1 MEKVRKIPQRKCV
14 GCAEK
19 RDKGDLWRV
28 VKTPDGSVILD
39 KTGKAAGRGA
49 YICKDI
55 KCLQRARKAHRLETN
70 LDTAIPDEVYDEL
83 VREIGDVGND

>member
-49 YICKDI
+49 YICKDL
-55 KCLQRARKAHRLETN
+55 KCLQCARKAHRLETN
-70 LDTAIPDEVYDEL
+70 LDAAIPDEVYDALE
-83 VREIGDVGND
+83 REIGDVGND